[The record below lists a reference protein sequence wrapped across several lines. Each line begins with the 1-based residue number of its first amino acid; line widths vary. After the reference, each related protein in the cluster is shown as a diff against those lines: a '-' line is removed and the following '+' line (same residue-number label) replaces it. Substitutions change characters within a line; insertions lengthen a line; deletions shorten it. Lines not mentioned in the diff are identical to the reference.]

1 MNRVWK
7 VLTFILIAAVAAAAG
22 GLGYLFIKFPDAG
35 DVPTLTVDMTQD
47 RIERGRYLANHVAVC
62 IDCHSQRDFSF
73 FAGPIIPGTEGGG
86 GEHFPAEAGFP
97 GDLYSKNITPSK
109 SGLGDW
115 NDGQI
120 FHAITAGVTAEGK
133 ALFPLMPYPHYGSSD
148 REDILDV
155 IAYLKSLQP
164 IENAIPETRL
174 KFPVNLIVRTLPT
187 APTFV
192 TRPPTSDTVAYGRY
206 LTRLAACAECHTPAE
221 KGKPL
226 PGMDFAGGFEFRMP
240 WGTSRS
246 ANITPDIE
254 TGIGTWSREQF
265 VTKFKT
271 FSLDIAKRIPV
282 KPPLNETNYQ
292 TLMPWISYAGMTEED
307 LSAIYAYLRT
317 LPAVKNKVQKFSA
330 ADGAVY

>member
-1 MNRVWK
+1 MKLIWK
-7 VLTFILIAAVAAAAG
+7 LILGILALIVLVPVG
-22 GLGYLFIKFPDAG
+22 GLTYLFVKFPDTG
-35 DVPTLTVDMTQD
+35 DAPQLTVEMTQD
-47 RIERGRYLANHVAVC
+47 RIEHGRYLANHVAVC
-62 IDCHSQRDFSF
+62 IDCHSKRDFGF

-109 SGLGDW
+109 SGLNGW
-115 NDGQI
+115 SDGQI
-120 FHAITAGVTAEGK
+120 FHALTAGVSANGK
-133 ALFPLMPYPHYGSSD
+133 SLFPLMPYPHYGSSD
-148 REDILDV
+148 REDILDI
-155 IAYLKSLQP
+155 IAYLKTLPP
-164 IENAIPETRL
+164 IENTVPETKL

-187 APTFV
+187 APAFV
-192 TRPPTSDTVAYGRY
+192 PRPAKSDTVEYGRY
-206 LTRLAACAECHTPAE
+206 LTHLAACAECHTPAE

-246 ANITPDIE
+246 VNITPDIE

-265 VTKFKT
+265 VTRFKT

-317 LPAVKNKVQKFSA
+317 VPAVKNKVQKFSA
-330 ADGAVY
+330 AEGAVY